1 MIRLVPMDED
11 QYSDFIKLSERDQ
24 IEGQVRV
31 GRWRADEA
39 EARMA
44 ELKAQFLPEDLATPD
59 HFFWAVQYTDSGEQV
74 GGLWV
79 ALVEEAGQRAFFVFD
94 IQVYEPYRRRGYG
107 TQAFLAMEEKARE
120 MDVSSIAL
128 HVFEDNLPARAM
140 YHKLGYSGTGSQ
152 MAKAVP
158 RSV

>member
-1 MIRLVPMDED
+1 MIQLVPMNED
-11 QYSDFIKLSERDQ
+11 QYDAFMELSERDQ

-44 ELKAQFLPEDLATPD
+44 ELKAQFLPLGMATPD
-59 HFFWAVQYTDSGEQV
+59 HFFWSVKDTGSGEQV
-74 GGLWV
+74 GGLWF

-94 IQVYEPYRRRGYG
+94 IQVYEPYRRRGCG
-107 TQAFLAMEEKARE
+107 TQAFRAMEEKARE
-120 MDVSSIAL
+120 MEVSTVAL

-140 YHKLGYSGTGSQ
+140 YHKLGYAGSGSQ
-152 MAKAVP
+152 MTKAVP

>member
-1 MIRLVPMDED
+1 MIELVPMDED
-11 QYSDFIKLSERDQ
+11 QYSAFIKLSERDQ

-59 HFFWAVQYTDSGEQV
+59 HFFWAVKDADSGEQV

-94 IQVYEPYRRRGYG
+94 IQVYEPYRRRSYG

-120 MDVSSIAL
+120 MDVSTIAL

-140 YHKLGYSGTGSQ
+140 YHKLGYAGTGSQ

-158 RSV
+158 QSV